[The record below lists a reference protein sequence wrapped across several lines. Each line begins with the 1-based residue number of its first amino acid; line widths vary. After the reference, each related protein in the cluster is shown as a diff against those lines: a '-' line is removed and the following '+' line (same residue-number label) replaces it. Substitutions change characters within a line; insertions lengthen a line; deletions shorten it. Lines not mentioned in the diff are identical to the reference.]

1 MKGRNA
7 HGKKENKTQ
16 LQRQSVSDDIPGE
29 EGAFKPL
36 QCHQSSWNPNMPLRG
51 LIYINMVYQGYIAQ
65 HHLDLYSSTLLKLP
79 TPRYIVFYNGT
90 GNEPDQ
96 QELRLSD
103 SFIQQDG
110 SYYLECRATVLN
122 INYGHNKELMVACR
136 KLYEYS
142 FFVAK
147 IREYIKGGLDLKAA
161 MDKGIQDCI
170 DSDILKEFLLK
181 HRGEVKQMILTTY
194 NKELHEKSLIEQGR
208 QLEREQSA
216 QILQREREQNAQIL
230 QKHIQST
237 RQLLLQF
244 LESRWQLPE
253 EILKR
258 VSEETDSDTLAA
270 WASFAI
276 GCDSAKEME
285 KLILEK
291 GK

>member
-1 MKGRNA
+1 M
-7 HGKKENKTQ
+7 
-16 LQRQSVSDDIPGE
+16 
-29 EGAFKPL
+29 
-36 QCHQSSWNPNMPLRG
+36 
-51 LIYINMVYQGYIAQ
+51 
-65 HHLDLYSSTLLKLP
+65 
-79 TPRYIVFYNGT
+79 
-90 GNEPDQ
+90 
-96 QELRLSD
+96 
-103 SFIQQDG
+103 
-110 SYYLECRATVLN
+110 
-122 INYGHNKELMVACR
+122 MVACR

-147 IREYIKGGLDLKAA
+147 IREYIKSGLDLKAA
-161 MDKGIQDCI
+161 MDKDIEDCI

-208 QLEREQSA
+208 QLEREQS
-216 QILQREREQNAQIL
+216 AQIL

-285 KLILEK
+285 KLILK
-291 GK
+291 KRQ

>member
-110 SYYLECRATVLN
+110 SYYLECRATVL
-122 INYGHNKELMVACR
+122 K
-136 KLYEYS
+136 
-142 FFVAK
+142 
-147 IREYIKGGLDLKAA
+147 
-161 MDKGIQDCI
+161 
-170 DSDILKEFLLK
+170 
-181 HRGEVKQMILTTY
+181 
-194 NKELHEKSLIEQGR
+194 
-208 QLEREQSA
+208 
-216 QILQREREQNAQIL
+216 REREQNAQIL

-244 LESRWQLPE
+244 LASRWQLPE
-253 EILKR
+253 EVLKR

-285 KLILEK
+285 KLILKK
-291 GK
+291 GQ

>member
-1 MKGRNA
+1 
-7 HGKKENKTQ
+7 
-16 LQRQSVSDDIPGE
+16 
-29 EGAFKPL
+29 
-36 QCHQSSWNPNMPLRG
+36 MPLRG

-103 SFIQQDG
+103 SFIQQNG
-110 SYYLECRATVLN
+110 SYYLECRATVL
-122 INYGHNKELMVACR
+122 K
-136 KLYEYS
+136 
-142 FFVAK
+142 
-147 IREYIKGGLDLKAA
+147 REG
-161 MDKGIQDCI
+161 
-170 DSDILKEFLLK
+170 
-181 HRGEVKQMILTTY
+181 
-194 NKELHEKSLIEQGR
+194 
-208 QLEREQSA
+208 
-216 QILQREREQNAQIL
+216 EQNAQIL

-285 KLILEK
+285 KLILKK
-291 GK
+291 GQ